1 MGIEI
6 VTKILGG
13 LVAKSEINAWNLATV
28 VNDLSGLQWLH
39 FINYYAHIKSRAALK
54 VNTS

>member
-6 VTKILGG
+6 VTKILSG

-28 VNDLSGLQWLH
+28 VNDLSWLQWLH